1 MPRIVVLL
9 QVAWIGRL
17 FVLYPPYFRL
27 IAALD
32 RSRLGVD
39 LVLAPSCLCL
49 FPTSFCLVFPLDLK
63 TRARFRWSA
72 EQLRVR
78 NVRAREPLVRHLEG
92 NLWELREESS
102 TNIYRVIYVF
112 FTGRPIVLLHGF
124 QKKTQRTPR
133 GELETARMRYEAF
146 IQRERR

>member
-1 MPRIVVLL
+1 MTTGGDWTLEFYVDER
-9 QVAWIGRL
+9 GRSPVEEFL
-17 FVLYPPYFRL
+17 NSLE
-27 IAALD
+27 
-32 RSRLGVD
+32 
-39 LVLAPSCLCL
+39 
-49 FPTSFCLVFPLDLK
+49 LK

-92 NLWELREESS
+92 DLWKLREESS

-112 FTGRPIVLLHGF
+112 FSGRRIVLLHGF

-133 GELETARMRYEAF
+133 GELETARRRYESF
-146 IQRERR
+146 IQQERR